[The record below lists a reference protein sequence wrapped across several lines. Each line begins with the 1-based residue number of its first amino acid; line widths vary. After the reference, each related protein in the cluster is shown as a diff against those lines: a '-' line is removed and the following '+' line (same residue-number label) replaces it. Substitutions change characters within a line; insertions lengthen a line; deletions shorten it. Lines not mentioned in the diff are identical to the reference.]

1 MKVAPSIL
9 SVLNN
14 DLNEVIKTLE
24 DANVTYLHLD
34 VMDNVFVPNYT
45 FDESLVKKIKAQTKM
60 IVDTHLMIHNPD
72 DIIDNYIDTNSD
84 YLCFHIE
91 ASNNP
96 LKIIEK
102 IKAKNLKCG
111 VSIKPNTPVEAI
123 LELLPFLDLVLVMS
137 VEPGFGGQKF
147 MEGMLEKVKLL
158 KQLRTDNKYN
168 YLIEIDGGINNI
180 TSLLAKDAGCDI
192 IVVGTY
198 LFNQKDIKKTIED
211 LEI

>member
-96 LKIIEK
+96 LKIVEK

>member
-45 FDESLVKKIKAQTKM
+45 FDESLVKKIKEQTKM

-96 LKIIEK
+96 LKIVEK